1 MEPKE
6 KDVKESS
13 ESPSGRE
20 PAEQSGTMSCPMCDV
35 SGTGKSPMEAMMAK
49 GPMAIMQK
57 MPAMC
62 MAFMVITPA
71 LLGVVVG
78 LMIGRTT
85 GRSR

>member
-13 ESPSGRE
+13 ESPSGRQ
-20 PAEQSGTMSCPMCDV
+20 PDEQSGAMPCPMCAG
-35 SGTGKSPMEAMMAK
+35 SGKGKSPMDAMMAN
-49 GPMAIMQK
+49 PMAMMQK

-62 MAFMVITPA
+62 MAFMVVTPA

-78 LMIGRTT
+78 LMIRRTT
-85 GRSR
+85 VRSR